1 LSTQNDLDSALDDL
15 ISQAEAA
22 RLRGVSRQAIRK
34 LVEAG
39 RLGIVAIGGK
49 TFVRRSEVLAYVPHQ
64 AGRPR
69 KKEAE

>member
-1 LSTQNDLDSALDDL
+1 MSTDEEPPSLFDDL

-34 LVEAG
+34 LVESG
-39 RLGIVAIGGK
+39 RFSVVSVGGRQ
-49 TFVRRSEVLAYVPHQ
+49 FVRRSEVMAFTPLQ

>member
-1 LSTQNDLDSALDDL
+1 MSINKESESLLDEL

-39 RLGIVAIGGK
+39 RLSVVSVGGRR
-49 TFVRRSEVLAYVPHQ
+49 FVRRSEVVAYTPLQ
-64 AGRPR
+64 AGRP